1 MQLTKAQE
9 IKHSRKIERELQIDL
24 GMNYN
29 RTSYF
34 INQKPIQERNLNIV
48 ITIKTKTDGNNK
60 TTTQ

>member
-29 RTSYF
+29 RHRVHKS
-34 INQKPIQERNLNIV
+34 
-48 ITIKTKTDGNNK
+48 KTYSRKEFKHSDND
-60 TTTQ
+60 